1 MREKQA
7 HAAAAR
13 ARLAAGTNGAGGIGD
28 AKTVYAGMGAIHGAG
43 MDGINRS
50 RSA

>member
-1 MREKQA
+1 MPPQLA
-7 HAAAAR
+7 PGLQR
-13 ARLAAGTNGAGGIGD
+13 ARMARTGFGD

-43 MDGINRS
+43 TDGINRS